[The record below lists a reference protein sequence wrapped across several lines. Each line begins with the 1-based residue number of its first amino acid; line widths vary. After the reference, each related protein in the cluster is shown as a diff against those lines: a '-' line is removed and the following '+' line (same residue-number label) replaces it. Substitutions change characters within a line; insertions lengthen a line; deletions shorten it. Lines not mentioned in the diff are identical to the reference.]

1 MLRNRIGNDR
11 ASAEGTE
18 PLHWLYSFIGRC
30 ALIIKYMGY
39 QYIVMAGN

>member
-30 ALIIKYMGY
+30 WLIIRCMEPK
-39 QYIVMAGN
+39 YIVMAGN